1 MDQIITKTLAEIY
14 LQQGHLREA
23 YEIFKA
29 LSEKDPSDI
38 EIKMKLNELGGKL
51 GLTPSA
57 APASN
62 LSAEEKIRLLQ
73 RWLFNLQKRR
83 KG

>member
-14 LQQGHLREA
+14 LQQGYLREA

-38 EIKMKLNELGGKL
+38 EIKMKLNELREKL
-51 GLTPSA
+51 GLAPST
-57 APASN
+57 APSSN
-62 LSAEEKIRLLQ
+62 LSAEEKIRPLQ
-73 RWLFNLQKRR
+73 RWLSNIQKRR